1 MVFFIIDAAATEN
14 RMKETTAHDT
24 HHVADQ
30 LIKEILDGHYQPGD
44 FIPKELDICRQSGLS
59 RNVVRRHLATLVNG
73 GIIERISGY
82 GSRVREFSQWHILDP
97 AVTDWIT
104 RFAGPHLEI
113 QREILSFRLTVEP
126 WVAMMAATSATARDL
141 VAIEEAFEGMRRHHL
156 DEDTTQHDHC
166 DVSFHVAIY
175 YATHNIVWSQ
185 LSHVL
190 RPSIHLLVSQ
200 SNTRTLDPTHSLQ
213 SHHRLMDAI
222 RMRQPD
228 EACHAATAVL
238 EDTARALNMD
248 ITPAPV
254 PPHLPLNAQSVD

>member
-1 MVFFIIDAAATEN
+1 MLPHDAAVTEN
-14 RMKETTAHDT
+14 HMNDTASKDV

-30 LIKEILDGHYQPGD
+30 LIKDILDGRYQPGD
-44 FIPKELDICRQSGLS
+44 FIPKELDICRHFGLS
-59 RNVVRRHLATLVNG
+59 RNVVRRHLGALVNG

-126 WVAMMAATSATARDL
+126 WVAMMAASSATARDL
-141 VAIEEAFEGMRRHHL
+141 VTIEEAFEGMRHHHL

-190 RPSIHLLVSQ
+190 RPSIHLLVSH
-200 SNTRTLDPTHSLQ
+200 SNTRTLDPGHSLQ
-213 SHHRLMDAI
+213 SHRRLMDAI

-228 EACHAATAVL
+228 EAYHSAVAVL
-238 EDTARALNMD
+238 EDTARALGVD
-248 ITPAPV
+248 VQPAPI
-254 PPHLPLNAQSVD
+254 PAHLPMNIPHPG

>member
-1 MVFFIIDAAATEN
+1 MFHCDTAATET
-14 RMKETTAHDT
+14 RMNDTASPDA

-30 LIKEILDGHYQPGD
+30 LIKEILDGRYRPGD
-44 FIPKELDICRQSGLS
+44 FIPKELEICRHFELS
-59 RNVVRRHLATLVNG
+59 RNVVRRHLGALVNG

-126 WVAMMAATSATARDL
+126 WVAMMAASSATARDL
-141 VAIEEAFEGMRRHHL
+141 VAIEEAFEGMRDHHL

-190 RPSIHLLVSQ
+190 RPSIHLLVSH

-228 EACHAATAVL
+228 EAYHAAIAVL
-238 EDTARALNMD
+238 EDTARALNVD
-248 ITPAPV
+248 INPAPV
-254 PPHLPLNAQSVD
+254 PGHLPMKVSHVS

>member
-1 MVFFIIDAAATEN
+1 MTETAAHEP
-14 RMKETTAHDT
+14 

-30 LIKEILDGHYQPGD
+30 LIREILEGRYQPGD
-44 FIPKELDICRQSGLS
+44 FIPKELEICRQSGLS
-59 RNVVRRHLATLVNG
+59 RNVVRRHLGALVKG
-73 GIIERISGY
+73 GVIERISGY

-126 WVAMMAATSATARDL
+126 WVAMMAAGCATARDL
-141 VAIEEAFEGMRRHHL
+141 VAIEEAFEGMQRHHL

-190 RPSIHLLVSQ
+190 RPSIHLLVSH
-200 SNTRTLDPTHSLQ
+200 SNTRTLDPTHSLE
-213 SHHRLMDAI
+213 SHRRLMEAI
-222 RMRQPD
+222 RMRQAN
-228 EACHAATAVL
+228 EAYHAAIAVL
-238 EDTARALNMD
+238 EDTATTLNMTV
-248 ITPAPV
+248 TPAPV
-254 PPHLPLNAQSVD
+254 PHHLPLNAAPTD